1 MQTLSSQP
9 HLTPGPRAAAAVFLA
24 GVCAFLQLY
33 CTQPLLPLF
42 TSIFHVTKA
51 SAGLTVSAATIA
63 VAISAPFFGALT
75 ERLARRRVILAS
87 ILGMAIPTLLAATA
101 TSLAQL
107 IVWRFLQGVMVPG
120 IVAVLVTYIGE
131 EWPPHRVPFIMSL
144 YVSGT
149 ALGGFLGRLT
159 AGLLADWFSWR
170 ASFLALGLASFAG
183 AAAVAAWLPHGRPR
197 PVSASVGTG
206 GSDPLVKGTGFS
218 PYKQNPE
225 TARALAPEG
234 TRVHQ
239 VRALFRLP
247 RLVATFAVGFNVLF
261 SLVAVFT
268 WITFHLAAP
277 PFSLSTAALSSLFF
291 VYLVGLLVT
300 PVAGY
305 LITRTGLRTGIAA
318 AMLLSMLGVVLT
330 LAPSLPIVILGL
342 ALVCSGVFI
351 AQTASQSF
359 LRIATPPESR
369 VTGAGIYMSFYYLG
383 GTAGG
388 VVPSIFWSIGKWP
401 ACVAFILCAQSIA
414 LAIALFQLARSQT
427 HPIHPGID
435 VIGPKFGL
443 LHPHH
448 HKPAP
453 QPAPGESNRLGKLI
467 FGTLS
472 FLSCPVHHGACPTGN
487 PSQYMT

>member
-1 MQTLSSQP
+1 LNTSSNQP
-9 HLTPGPRAAAAVFLA
+9 HLAPGPLAAAAVFLA

-42 TSIFHVTKA
+42 TNLFHVTKA

-101 TSLAQL
+101 QSLTQL
-107 IVWRFLQGVMVPG
+107 IIWRFLQGVMVPG
-120 IVAVLVTYIGE
+120 VVAVLVTYIGE
-131 EWPPHRVPFIMSL
+131 EWPPNRVPFIMSL

-170 ASFLALGLASFAG
+170 ISFIALGLASFGG

-197 PVSASVGTG
+197 PHAHSDRVPKVSVLRPGI
-206 GSDPLVKGTGFS
+206 
-218 PYKQNPE
+218 PE
-225 TARALAPEG
+225 STSAISTFA
-234 TRVHQ
+234 HQ
-239 VRALFRLP
+239 VRSLLRLP
-247 RLVATFAVGFNVLF
+247 RLVATLAVGFNVLF

-300 PVAGY
+300 PLAGY
-305 LITRTGLRTGIAA
+305 LITRTGLRAGIAA

-330 LAPSLPIVILGL
+330 LAPSLPIIILGL
-342 ALVCSGVFI
+342 ALMSSGVFI
-351 AQTASQSF
+351 AQTSSQSF

-369 VTGAGIYMSFYYLG
+369 VTGAGLYMTCYYLG
-383 GTAGG
+383 GTAAG
-388 VVPSIFWSIGKWP
+388 VVPAIFWSIGKWP
-401 ACVAFILCAQSIA
+401 ACVAFILCAQSLALTIA
-414 LAIALFQLARSQT
+414 LIGWRTRSPQSAT
-427 HPIHPGID
+427 D
-435 VIGPKFGL
+435 
-443 LHPHH
+443 
-448 HKPAP
+448 PAFT
-453 QPAPGESNRLGKLI
+453 QPVSLE
-467 FGTLS
+467 
-472 FLSCPVHHGACPTGN
+472 
-487 PSQYMT
+487 